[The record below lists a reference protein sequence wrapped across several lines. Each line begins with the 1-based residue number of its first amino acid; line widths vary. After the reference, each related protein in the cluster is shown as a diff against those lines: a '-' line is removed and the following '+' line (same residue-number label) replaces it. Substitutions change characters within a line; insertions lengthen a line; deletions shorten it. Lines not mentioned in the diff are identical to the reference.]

1 MSRFCLDTSALLS
14 LRDNEPGA
22 DRVAQLLEAPVR
34 CVACFI
40 TRMEV
45 LYRVWK
51 DEGER
56 AGRLAYE
63 QLQALPIDWLE
74 ATEPLL
80 LGAAE
85 LKASHR
91 LSLADAWIAAA
102 ALQCG
107 ATLLHK
113 DPEFQHIAG
122 LDQEWLGQGK
132 PSLSRPPK
140 RAVTGRT
147 TATPIR

>member
-1 MSRFCLDTSALLS
+1 MTRFCLDTSALLT
-14 LRDNEPGA
+14 LRDDEPGA
-22 DRVAQLLEAPVR
+22 DRVEKALEAPVR
-34 CVACFI
+34 CMACFI

-74 ATEPLL
+74 ASEPLVL
-80 LGAAE
+80 RAAQI
-85 LKASHR
+85 KATHA
-91 LSLADAWIAAA
+91 LSVADALIAAA
-102 ALQCG
+102 ALHAG

-113 DPEFQHIAG
+113 DPEFEAIEG
-122 LDQEWLGQGK
+122 LVQERL
-132 PSLSRPPK
+132 
-140 RAVTGRT
+140 V
-147 TATPIR
+147 